1 MQKSWSSN
9 LSAFAEQNTY
19 VNILISL
26 LLIDTFALFK
36 EVLKTQ
42 ILSMLAEER
51 HQVSFIALVPRHCQR
66 HNRPEG

>member
-51 HQVSFIALVPRHCQR
+51 HQVSFIGTQTLSKAQQT
-66 HNRPEG
+66 